1 MKIRIR
7 KTLENAILPVSHKGG
22 CWLDTYVARIGCV
35 DIDALES
42 DRPFS
47 FDEIMWYPDGLT
59 YTEGDVIVIDMGF
72 AMELP
77 EGKEGYLL
85 PRSSTFKNTGLMLTN
100 SQGIIDTN
108 YCGDSDSWLG
118 MLYATRE
125 GHIDIH
131 DRLLQMRIQDAMETV
146 EFEEVEHLGNENR
159 SGYGSTGR

>member
-42 DRPFS
+42 GRPFS
-47 FDEIMWYPDGLT
+47 FDEIMWYPDGLA
-59 YTEGDVIVIDMGF
+59 YTEGDVIVVDMGF

-125 GHIDIH
+125 GHIDVG
-131 DRLLQMRIQDAMETV
+131 DRLLQMRIQDAMELID
-146 EFEEVEHLGNENR
+146 FEEVEHLGNENR
-159 SGYGSTGR
+159 GGYGTSNK

>member
-42 DRPFS
+42 GKPFS
-47 FDEIMWYPDGLT
+47 FNDITWYPNGLT
-59 YTEGDVIVIDMGF
+59 YCEGDVIVIDLGF

-118 MLYATRE
+118 MFYATRE
-125 GHIDIH
+125 GHVDLG
-131 DRLLQMRIQDAMETV
+131 DRLLQMRVQDAMPQI
-146 EFEEVEHLGNENR
+146 EFEEVEHLNNENR
-159 SGYGSTGR
+159 SGYGSSGR